1 MMGENSTR
9 TPLKGIGHF
18 IDHLV
23 HENPN
28 KKVNN

>member
-1 MMGENSTR
+1 MKAENSTR